1 MMAIFSIQ
9 IEDRCQLWSGS
20 SDVMRGSIPMYTQK
34 LIKEL
39 AVSHIPRYG
48 RISSH
53 ANGQIRSFD
62 SQAFLNNAKKKNLQN
77 MQLNRQT

>member
-1 MMAIFSIQ
+1 M
-9 IEDRCQLWSGS
+9 L
-20 SDVMRGSIPMYTQK
+20 
-34 LIKEL
+34 KEL
-39 AVSHIPRYG
+39 KPISKNCYKELVDPFEENGG